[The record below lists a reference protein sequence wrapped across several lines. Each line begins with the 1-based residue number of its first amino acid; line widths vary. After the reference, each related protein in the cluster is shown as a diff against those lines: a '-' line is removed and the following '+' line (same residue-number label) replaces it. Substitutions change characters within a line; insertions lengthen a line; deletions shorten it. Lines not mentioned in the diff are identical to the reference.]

1 MDAESQL
8 KCTFTTPFGRFCPTR
23 GPYGL
28 TSLPEILS
36 KKMDHVIEGLKG
48 VVKSMDDFLVFG
60 NTENEYNENLV
71 ALLSRL
77 AEHGVNL
84 NLEKCLFN

>member
-1 MDAESQL
+1 MYVYY
-8 KCTFTTPFGRFCPTR
+8 TFWSFLPTR
-23 GPYGL
+23 GPFGL
-28 TSLPEILS
+28 TSLPEFFS

-48 VVKSMDDFLVFG
+48 VGKSMDDFLVFG

-77 AEHGVNL
+77 AEHGLTL

>member
-1 MDAESQL
+1 M
-8 KCTFTTPFGRFCPTR
+8 
-23 GPYGL
+23 
-28 TSLPEILS
+28 SLPEIFS

-60 NTENEYNENLV
+60 NTENECNENLV

-77 AEHGVNL
+77 AEHGVTL
-84 NLEKCLFN
+84 NLEKCLFNQTEVEILGHKISAEGVKPLTKKV

>member
-1 MDAESQL
+1 
-8 KCTFTTPFGRFCPTR
+8 
-23 GPYGL
+23 
-28 TSLPEILS
+28 
-36 KKMDHVIEGLKG
+36 
-48 VVKSMDDFLVFG
+48 MDDFLVFG

-77 AEHGVNL
+77 AEHGLTL